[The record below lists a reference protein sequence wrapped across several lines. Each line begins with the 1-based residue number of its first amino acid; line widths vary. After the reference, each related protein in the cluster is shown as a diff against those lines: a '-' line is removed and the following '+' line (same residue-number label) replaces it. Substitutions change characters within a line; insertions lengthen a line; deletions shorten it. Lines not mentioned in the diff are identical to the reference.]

1 MKRITAVFLLLLSLF
16 LVGCGA
22 DISAYQDREILVVGL
37 AEEDFSVTPRQQ
49 LRKPG
54 AHGDENRVRPSGE
67 RTVNGQKSCIICH
80 F

>member
-37 AEEDFSVTPRQQ
+37 AEEDFSVTPRQ
-49 LRKPG
+49 LRKLG
-54 AHGDENRVRPSGE
+54 AHGDENRVRPPGE